1 MEINKLSVK
10 LIRESGVN
18 YSDNPIT
25 SSPQG
30 VVNIMESLYNLR
42 DEPIENFIILM
53 LDTKNKI
60 IGSSLISRGTVNST
74 LISPRNVFQTA
85 LLGNAV
91 NIILVHNHPSG
102 NTEPSKEDKGITRRL
117 VDGGKLLGIG
127 VLDHIIIGDGRY
139 TSLKQ
144 EGML

>member
-1 MEINKLSVK
+1 MRINKLSVK
-10 LIRESGVN
+10 LVRESGVN

-25 SSPQG
+25 SSPQS
-30 VVNIMESLYNLR
+30 VVDIMESLYNLR
-42 DEPIENFIILM
+42 DEPTENFIILM

-60 IGSSLISRGTVNST
+60 IGSSLISRGTVNSS
-74 LISPRNVFQTA
+74 LASPRNVFQTA

-91 NIILVHNHPSG
+91 SIILVHNHPSG
-102 NTEPSKEDKGITRRL
+102 DAEPSEEDKSITGRL
-117 VDGGKLLGIG
+117 VDGGKLLGIS